1 MASWDFGTSNQ
12 FITGRVNASY
22 SYNGIAA
29 NSYNVSVSLYY
40 YKSSGSQTYGS
51 VTGSLCG
58 YSYNSG
64 KVYLKPAN
72 GWVNVANVSFT
83 VGADAAGNASC
94 TISATGGI
102 SGTTFSSS
110 SMSQTLYMSSGQT
123 RQWTISYNANN
134 GTGAPSAQTK
144 TYGSYLTLSSTVPTR
159 SGYKFMGWA
168 TSSTATSAAYQPGG
182 QFGIDATTTL
192 YAVWQILTKITMQL
206 YDTSYEVLSNE
217 KGQVTEDSL
226 SELTIE
232 MDPVRSDLTG
242 EVAITNFYYRVLDS
256 TKTIIGSPV
265 GPYTPKDIN
274 EGGEFKPPTP
284 TKEQILSSLKNN
296 GGSETSIVFY
306 IQICTGA
313 NTFEEDITVTQQANV
328 TLNNFCKP
336 IASIYNILLNGFSN
350 YYTVTYRLLL
360 PKSYPT
366 GDKCVIAMKISNSAS
381 TTITTA
387 SPMVKV
393 GTSGNGNIYQCVS
406 SYDIPSADILTVK
419 FEFTDNINSSST
431 SRRIPKTI
439 TPIYIDQ
446 TLNNKTG
453 VCEAL
458 EFIEGEKPG
467 FDKLGYVFADEFVET
482 DNGYVAI
489 GDTMY
494 FGEIVEK

>member
-12 FITGRVNASY
+12 YITGRVNASY

-40 YKSSGSQTYGS
+40 YKNSNSSTYGKVS
-51 VTGSLCG
+51 GALCG
-58 YSYNSG
+58 YGYTTGKITLNNS
-64 KVYLKPAN
+64 A

-94 TISATGGI
+94 NISASGGI

-134 GTGAPSAQTK
+134 GTGAPAAQTK
-144 TYGSYLTLSSTVPTR
+144 TYGSILTLSSTVPTR

-168 TSSTATSAAYQPGG
+168 TSSTATTAAFQPGG

-192 YAVWQILTKITMQL
+192 YAVWQILTKITVKL
-206 YDTSYEVLSNE
+206 YDTSYKVLSNE

-226 SELTIE
+226 SELTIG
-232 MDPVRSDLTG
+232 MDITQEDLNG
-242 EVAITNFYYRVLDS
+242 EVAGTKFYYRVLDS
-256 TKTIIGSPV
+256 TKTIIGEPV
-265 GPYTPKDIN
+265 GPYTPIEIN
-274 EGGEFKPPTP
+274 DGGEFKSPTP

-296 GGSETSIVFY
+296 GGSETSMTFY
-306 IQICTGA
+306 VQISTGA
-313 NTFEEDITVTQQANV
+313 NTFEDDITVTQKANV
-328 TLNNFCKP
+328 TLIDFCKA
-336 IASIYNILLNGFSN
+336 IASIYSIIFNGT

-366 GDKCVIAMKISNSAS
+366 TDKCVIAMKESNSAS
-381 TTITTA
+381 TSAIVTA
-387 SPMVKV
+387 IQMTKV
-393 GTSGNGNIYQCVS
+393 GTSGNGNIYQYE
-406 SYDIPSADILTVK
+406 SYYNIPIKGILTIK
-419 FEFTDNINSSST
+419 FEFTDNINFTST
-431 SRRIPKTI
+431 TRRVPKTI

-446 TLNNKTG
+446 SLNNKTG

-458 EFIEGEKPG
+458 EFIEGENPG
-467 FDKLGYVFADEFVET
+467 FDKIGYVFANEFVET

>member
-12 FITGRVNASY
+12 YITGRVNASY

-40 YKSSGSQTYGS
+40 YKNSTSSTYGKVS
-51 VTGSLCG
+51 GALCG
-58 YSYNSG
+58 YGYTTDKIYLNSS
-64 KVYLKPAN
+64 A

-94 TISATGGI
+94 NISASGGI
-102 SGTTFSSS
+102 SGTTFSGS
-110 SMSQTLYMSSGQT
+110 SMSQTLYM
-123 RQWTISYNANN
+123 
-134 GTGAPSAQTK
+134 
-144 TYGSYLTLSSTVPTR
+144 SSTVPTR

-168 TSSTATSAAYQPGG
+168 TSSTDTTAAFQPGG

-192 YAVWQILTKITMQL
+192 YDVWQILTKITMKV
-206 YDTSYEVLSNE
+206 YDTSYRVLSNGN
-217 KGQVTEDSL
+217 GQVTKDSL
-226 SELTIE
+226 SDLTIDME
-232 MDPVRSDLTG
+232 PIQEDLTG

-274 EGGEFKPPTP
+274 EGGEFKLPTP

-296 GGSETSIVFY
+296 GGSETSMVFY

-313 NTFEEDITVTQQANV
+313 NTFEDDITVTQQANV
-328 TLNNFCKP
+328 TLVDFCKVHV
-336 IASIYNILLNGFSN
+336 SINNITLGSTRYDVVYNL
-350 YYTVTYRLLL
+350 TL
-360 PKSYPT
+360 PKSY
-366 GDKCVIAMKISNSAS
+366 
-381 TTITTA
+381 TITTA
-387 SPMVKV
+387 VPLILTRTPDAGAGTLTSIRVTKI
-393 GTSGNGNIYQCVS
+393 GTSGNGNIYQAT
-406 SYDIPSADILTVK
+406 YGYLLPSDGVDTIKAK
-419 FEFTDNINSSST
+419 YTDNINFAST
-431 SRRIPKTI
+431 SRRVPKTI
-439 TPIYIDQ
+439 SPIYINQ
-446 TLNNKTG
+446 SLNNKTG

-458 EFIEGEKPG
+458 EFIEGEDPG

-489 GDTMY
+489 GNSMY

>member
-12 FITGRVNASY
+12 YITGRVNASY

-40 YKSSGSQTYGS
+40 YKNSNSSTYGKVS
-51 VTGSLCG
+51 GALCG
-58 YSYNSG
+58 YGYTTGKIYLNSS
-64 KVYLKPAN
+64 A

-94 TISATGGI
+94 NISASGGI

-134 GTGAPSAQTK
+134 GTGAPAAQTK
-144 TYGSYLTLSSTVPTR
+144 TYGYILTLSSTVPTR

-168 TSSTATSAAYQPGG
+168 TSSTATTAAFQPGG

-192 YAVWQILTKITMQL
+192 YAVWQILTKITVKL
-206 YDTSYEVLSNE
+206 YDTSYKVLSNGA
-217 KGQVTEDSL
+217 GQVTKDSL
-226 SELTIE
+226 SDLTID
-232 MDPVRSDLTG
+232 MDITQEDLNG
-242 EVAITNFYYRVLDS
+242 EVAGTKFYYRVLDS
-256 TKTIIGSPV
+256 TKTIIGEPV
-265 GPYTPKDIN
+265 GPYTPIEIN
-274 EGGEFKPPTP
+274 DGGEFKSPTP

-296 GGSETSIVFY
+296 GGSETSMTFY
-306 IQICTGA
+306 VQISTGA
-313 NTFEEDITVTQQANV
+313 NTFEDDITVTQQANV
-328 TLNNFCKP
+328 TLIDFCKAHVS
-336 IASIYNILLNGFSN
+336 IDAITFSTTRYDVIYNL
-350 YYTVTYRLLL
+350 TL
-360 PKSYPT
+360 PKSY
-366 GDKCVIAMKISNSAS
+366 
-381 TTITTA
+381 TITTA
-387 SPMVKV
+387 VPLILTRTPNAGSGTLTSIIVTKV
-393 GTSGNGNIYQCVS
+393 GTSENGNIYQATYGFS
-406 SYDIPSADILTVK
+406 LPSGDVDTIKA
-419 FEFTDNINSSST
+419 EYTDNINFTST
-431 SRRIPKTI
+431 SRRVPKTV

-446 TLNNKTG
+446 SLNNKTG

-458 EFIEGEKPG
+458 EFIEGENPG
-467 FDKLGYVFADEFVET
+467 FDKIGYVFANEFVET

>member
-40 YKSSGSQTYGS
+40 YKSSNKQTYGS
-51 VTGSLCG
+51 VTGTLCG

-64 KVYLKPAN
+64 KVYLRDSN

-102 SGTTFSSS
+102 SGTSFSSS

-134 GTGAPSAQTK
+134 GTGAPAAQTK
-144 TYGSYLTLSSTVPTR
+144 TYGSILTLSSTVPTR

-168 TSSTATSAAYQPGG
+168 SSSTATTAAYQPGG

-192 YAVWQILTKITMQL
+192 YAVWQILTKITMHL
-206 YDTSYEVLSNE
+206 YDTSYTVLCDGN
-217 KGQVTEDSL
+217 GQVTKDSL

-242 EVAITNFYYRVLDS
+242 EVAITKFYYRVLDS

-265 GPYTPKDIN
+265 GPYTPQDIN
-274 EGGEFKPPTP
+274 EGGDFKPPKP

-296 GGSETSIVFY
+296 GGSETSMVFY
-306 IQICTGA
+306 VQICTGA
-313 NTFEEDITVTQQANV
+313 NTFEDDITVTQQANV
-328 TLNNFCKP
+328 TLVDFCKVHV
-336 IASIYNILLNGFSN
+336 SISNITFRTSRYDVLYNL
-350 YYTVTYRLLL
+350 TL
-360 PKSYPT
+360 PKSY
-366 GDKCVIAMKISNSAS
+366 I
-381 TTITTA
+381 ITTA
-387 SPMVKV
+387 VPLTLTRTPNTGTGTVTSARVTKI
-393 GTSGNGNIYQCVS
+393 GTSGNGNIYQATYGFS
-406 SYDIPSADILTVK
+406 LPSGEIDTIKA
-419 FEFTDNINSSST
+419 EYTDNINSSST
-431 SRRIPKTI
+431 SRRVPKTI

-458 EFIEGEKPG
+458 EFIEGEKSG

>member
-12 FITGRVNASY
+12 YITGRVNASY

-51 VTGSLCG
+51 VTGALCG

-64 KVYLKPAN
+64 KVYLKPSN

-94 TISATGGI
+94 NISASGGI

-134 GTGAPSAQTK
+134 GTGAPAAQTK
-144 TYGSYLTLSSTVPTR
+144 TYGSILTLSSTVPTR

-168 TSSTATSAAYQPGG
+168 TSATATTAAFQPGG

-192 YAVWQILTKITMQL
+192 YAVWQILTKITVKL
-206 YDTSYEVLSNE
+206 YDTSYNVLSNDN
-217 KGQVTEDSL
+217 GQVTADSL
-226 SELTIE
+226 SELTIG
-232 MDPVRSDLTG
+232 MDITQEDLNG
-242 EVAITNFYYRVLDS
+242 EVAGTKFYYRVLDS
-256 TKTIIGSPV
+256 TKTIIGEPV
-265 GPYTPKDIN
+265 GPYTPIEIN
-274 EGGEFKPPTP
+274 DGGDYKSPTP

-296 GGSETSIVFY
+296 GGSETSMTFY

-313 NTFEEDITVTQQANV
+313 NTFEDDITITQQANV
-328 TLNNFCKP
+328 TLIDFCKVHV
-336 IASIYNILLNGFSN
+336 SINNITLGSTRYDVVYNL
-350 YYTVTYRLLL
+350 TL
-360 PKSYPT
+360 PKSY
-366 GDKCVIAMKISNSAS
+366 
-381 TTITTA
+381 TITTA
-387 SPMVKV
+387 VPLILTRTPDAGAGTLTSIRVTKI
-393 GTSGNGNIYQCVS
+393 GTSGNGNIYQATYGYLLS
-406 SYDIPSADILTVK
+406 SDGVYTIKA
-419 FEFTDNINSSST
+419 EYTDNINFAST
-431 SRRIPKTI
+431 SRRVPKTI
-439 TPIYIDQ
+439 SPIYINQ
-446 TLNNKTG
+446 SLNNKTG

-458 EFIEGEKPG
+458 EFIEGEDPG

-489 GDTMY
+489 GNSMY

>member
-12 FITGRVNASY
+12 YITGRVNASY

-40 YKSSGSQTYGS
+40 YKNSTSSTYGKVS
-51 VTGSLCG
+51 GALCG
-58 YSYNSG
+58 YGYTTDKIYLNSS
-64 KVYLKPAN
+64 A

-94 TISATGGI
+94 NISASGGI

-134 GTGAPSAQTK
+134 GTGAPAAQTK
-144 TYGSYLTLSSTVPTR
+144 TYGSVLTLSSTVPTR

-168 TSSTATSAAYQPGG
+168 TSSTATTAAFQPGG
-182 QFGIDATTTL
+182 QFRIDATTTL
-192 YAVWQILTKITMQL
+192 YAVWQILTKITMKL
-206 YDTSYEVLSNE
+206 YDASYEVLSNE
-217 KGQVTEDSL
+217 KGQVTADSL
-226 SELTIE
+226 SELTIDME
-232 MDPVRSDLTG
+232 PTREDLTG

-274 EGGEFKPPTP
+274 DGGEFKLPTP

-296 GGSETSIVFY
+296 GGSETSMVFY

-313 NTFEEDITVTQQANV
+313 NTFEDDITVTQQANV
-328 TLNNFCKP
+328 TLVDFCKVHV
-336 IASIYNILLNGFSN
+336 SINNITLGSTRYDVVYNL
-350 YYTVTYRLLL
+350 TL
-360 PKSYPT
+360 PKSY
-366 GDKCVIAMKISNSAS
+366 
-381 TTITTA
+381 TITTA
-387 SPMVKV
+387 VPLILTRIPDAGAGTLTSIKV
-393 GTSGNGNIYQCVS
+393 TKIGTSGNGNIYQATYGYS
-406 SYDIPSADILTVK
+406 LPSEEVDTIKA
-419 FEFTDNINSSST
+419 EYTDNINFSST
-431 SRRIPKTI
+431 SRRVPKTI
-439 TPIYIDQ
+439 SPIYIDQ

-458 EFIEGEKPG
+458 EFIEGENPG
-467 FDKLGYVFADEFVET
+467 FDKLGYVFANEFVET

-489 GDTMY
+489 GNSMY

>member
-12 FITGRVNASY
+12 YITGRVNASY

-40 YKSSGSQTYGS
+40 YKNSTSSTYGKVS
-51 VTGSLCG
+51 GALCG
-58 YSYNSG
+58 YGYTTDKIYLNSS
-64 KVYLKPAN
+64 A

-94 TISATGGI
+94 TISASGGI
-102 SGTTFSSS
+102 SGTTFSGS

-134 GTGAPSAQTK
+134 GTGAPAAQTK
-144 TYGSYLTLSSTVPTR
+144 TYGSILTLSSTVPTR

-168 TSSTATSAAYQPGG
+168 TSSTATTAEFQPGG
-182 QFGIDATTTL
+182 QFKIDATTTL

-206 YDTSYEVLSNE
+206 YDTSYEVLSNGN
-217 KGQVTEDSL
+217 GQVTEDSL
-226 SELTIE
+226 SELTIG
-232 MDPVRSDLTG
+232 MDPVQSDLTG
-242 EVAITNFYYRVLDS
+242 EVAGTEFYYRVLDS

-265 GPYTPKDIN
+265 GPYTPLGIAD
-274 EGGEFKPPTP
+274 GAEFIEPTP

-296 GGSETSIVFY
+296 GGSETSMTFY

-313 NTFEEDITVTQQANV
+313 NTFEDDITVTQQANV
-328 TLNNFCKP
+328 TLTDFCKA
-336 IASIYNILLNGFSN
+336 IASIYSIILNGT

-366 GDKCVIAMKISNSAS
+366 TDKCVIAVKESDSAS
-381 TTITTA
+381 TTILTKA
-387 SPMVKV
+387 PMTKV
-393 GTSGNGNIYQCVS
+393 GTFGNGNIYQYES
-406 SYDIPSADILTVK
+406 YYDIPSTDILTVK
-419 FEFTDNINSSST
+419 FEFTDNINFTST

-446 TLNNKTG
+446 SLNNKTG

-458 EFIEGEKPG
+458 EFIEGENPG
-467 FDKLGYVFADEFVET
+467 FDKIGYVFANEFVET
-482 DNGYVAI
+482 DNGYVEI